1 MLLDGRTILVSGAGP
16 GLGRACARLAL
27 RDGANVVMTARSGG
41 RLAALAAEL
50 DPTGDRVLAQAADIT
65 DQDACTSAADAAVE
79 RFGGLDA
86 VVNVAAIDTRHN
98 SFDELTDGDWKA
110 NLEINVIGTVHV
122 VRAVVPHMR
131 ARGGGSIVIIG
142 SQASLRPVRV
152 VPQSAYGA
160 SKAALLSVARDM
172 AAELGPD
179 GIRVNTVIP
188 TWMWGPNVELYC
200 QWQAGERGITADEVK
215 AEIASTMALREMP
228 NVDDVAEAVVFFA
241 SDRARMITG
250 QSLLVNA
257 GEMFPVA

>member
-1 MLLDGRTILVSGAGP
+1 MQLEGRTILVSGAGP

-27 RDGANVVMTARSGG
+27 RDGANVVMTARSGD
-41 RLAALAAEL
+41 RLTDLAAEL
-50 DPTGDRVLAQAADIT
+50 DPTGDRVLARAADIT
-65 DQDACTSAADAAVE
+65 DEDACTAVVGAAVE

-86 VVNVAAIDTRHN
+86 VVNVAALDTRHKP
-98 SFDELTDGDWKA
+98 FEDLTDDDWLA

-122 VRAVVPHMR
+122 VRAAVPHLR

-142 SQASLRPVRV
+142 SQASLRPVTV
-152 VPQSAYGA
+152 MPQSAYGA
-160 SKAALLSVARDM
+160 SKAALLSVARDL

-200 QWQAGERGITADEVK
+200 RWQAGERGITLDEVK
-215 AEIASTMALREMP
+215 AEIESTMALREMP
-228 NVDDVAEAVVFFA
+228 TVDDVAEAVLFFA

-250 QSLLVNA
+250 QALLVNA